1 MTRFVVLLLLIV
13 TLLFSC
19 EESNQ
24 EEINKYKII
33 SLLYDKLAEPS
44 NLISEPNFT
53 GKPYTKKDTMRMDS
67 LYKSI
72 QKKKS
77 KNKYIV
83 AVYPQLVSYTG
94 GPYKYYSN
102 KCADYDKIMD
112 KLILLKDSSK
122 IDLAK
127 IVSNRNDSII
137 SFSQNLIVKNSM
149 DFVNFDLLMTFSPIA
164 FDKEY
169 KKAIIVTTKMRSKS
183 SGSTD
188 LYILEKKNN
197 QWDIE
202 CEINLGIY

>member
-1 MTRFVVLLLLIV
+1 MTRFVVLLLII

-24 EEINKYKII
+24 EEVNKYKII

-44 NLISEPNFT
+44 NLIYEPNFT
-53 GKPYTKKDTMRMDS
+53 GKPYAKKDTVRMDS

-72 QKKKS
+72 QKKRVKS
-77 KNKYIV
+77 KYIV

-112 KLILLKDSSK
+112 KLILLKDSTK
-122 IDLAK
+122 IDLEK
-127 IVSNRNDSII
+127 IISNRNDSII

-149 DFVNFDLLMTFSPIA
+149 EFVNFDLLMTFSPIA
-164 FDKEY
+164 FDEEY

-188 LYILEKKNN
+188 LYILEKENN
-197 QWDIE
+197 QWEIE